1 MLQMYLQTAPV
12 DGLSAYRPRV
22 VDAELAASLQAAGV
36 VLIEGPRACGK
47 TVTALQVAASDV
59 NLERQAEAR
68 RAGRIDPAVLLDGE
82 RPRLID
88 EWQLVPEVWGH
99 VRAAVDRLGAG
110 SGRFILTGS
119 AIPPNDTTRHSGA
132 GRVLRLRMRPMALA
146 ESGDS
151 SAEVSLAA
159 LFDGAPARSGEA
171 GSGVRQTAE
180 LVCRGGWPGLLG
192 RSVTDVQRALR
203 GYLADTAEID
213 LERADGVHRDP
224 ARVRRV
230 IASLARSTSTYASAR
245 SIAADVRGAGPAM
258 TPNTVLGYLDALERV
273 FVADDLPAWS
283 PSLRSKTRL
292 RAQAKRHLVDP
303 SLAVAALGTGP
314 GRLALEV
321 DTLGLLFE
329 SMVLRDLRVYAQAI
343 DAEVFGYLDSSNLEA
358 DAVIETRDGRWGA
371 LEVKLGPREVEDGAA
386 SLLRIA
392 ARVDADRHGAPA
404 VLAVITGWGYA
415 YTRPDGVAV
424 IPVGALGP

>member
-1 MLQMYLQTAPV
+1 M
-12 DGLSAYRPRV
+12 
-22 VDAELAASLQAAGV
+22 
-36 VLIEGPRACGK
+36 
-47 TVTALQVAASDV
+47 
-59 NLERQAEAR
+59 
-68 RAGRIDPAVLLDGE
+68 
-82 RPRLID
+82 
-88 EWQLVPEVWGH
+88 
-99 VRAAVDRLGAG
+99 
-110 SGRFILTGS
+110 
-119 AIPPNDTTRHSGA
+119 
-132 GRVLRLRMRPMALA
+132 
-146 ESGDS
+146 
-151 SAEVSLAA
+151 
-159 LFDGAPARSGEA
+159 
-171 GSGVRQTAE
+171 
-180 LVCRGGWPGLLG
+180 
-192 RSVTDVQRALR
+192 
-203 GYLADTAEID
+203 
-213 LERADGVHRDP
+213 
-224 ARVRRV
+224 
-230 IASLARSTSTYASAR
+230 
-245 SIAADVRGAGPAM
+245 
-258 TPNTVLGYLDALERV
+258 

-292 RAQAKRHLVDP
+292 RSQAKRHLVDP

-329 SMVLRDLRVYAQAI
+329 SMVLRDLHVYAQAI
-343 DAEVFGYLDSSNLEA
+343 DAEVFGYLDSSNLDA